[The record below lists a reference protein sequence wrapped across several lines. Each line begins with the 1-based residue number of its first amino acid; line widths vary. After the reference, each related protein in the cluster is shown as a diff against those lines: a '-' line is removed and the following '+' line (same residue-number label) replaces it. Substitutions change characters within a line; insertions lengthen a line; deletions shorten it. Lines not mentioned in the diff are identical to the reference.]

1 MYDDQDTLNFEEEC
15 RKHEFRRSIRSNE
28 RNGWMT
34 SRQIAQKINIGR
46 RSLRRAL
53 CCMAWHNEIQRKK
66 DETKRHDIFI

>member
-1 MYDDQDTLNFEEEC
+1 LKKNVGNMSSEEVLEVM
-15 RKHEFRRSIRSNE
+15 KG
-28 RNGWMT
+28 NGWMT

-66 DETKRHDIFI
+66 DETKRHAYLYKYGGCKT